1 MRTETGTESLVES
14 TAPRASSS
22 EDIFIDPSVLHEET
36 KAQSA
41 LTDIYGV
48 PLFTQAYE
56 QSVLRARE
64 ENALAQE
71 ADWAS
76 IFRSI
81 PEGDVYKDTITSTLF
96 KGSQG
101 QIIRGDP
108 LIKERSLWWAY
119 ALIIFAVALTGF
131 LAGVWYRKQERRRK
145 KDADISHS
153 YGS

>member
-36 KAQSA
+36 
-41 LTDIYGV
+41 T
-48 PLFTQAYE
+48 YE

>member
-76 IFRSI
+76 IFR
-81 PEGDVYKDTITSTLF
+81 
-96 KGSQG
+96 
-101 QIIRGDP
+101 
-108 LIKERSLWWAY
+108 
-119 ALIIFAVALTGF
+119 
-131 LAGVWYRKQERRRK
+131 
-145 KDADISHS
+145 
-153 YGS
+153 